1 MGTRL
6 KTKMADAGF
15 FKGTNADQDS
25 RFANKNKK
33 LMKTMKFAPGVEK
46 KVDMT
51 KVNLDTI
58 KPWISSRV
66 TSLLGLEDEV
76 LIEIIYNQLEDRY
89 PSGKDVQVNCTG
101 FLNARNA
108 RIFVEELW
116 ELLCSAQENIGGIPT
131 KFIQEKKEEIK
142 RRQAEKERI
151 ESQLKREEE
160 KSKERERHSSR
171 DRSRK
176 DRRDRSRSRSRDRS
190 RRRRFREKSPS
201 KSPRLRPS
209 R

>member
-116 ELLCSAQENIGGIPT
+116 ELLCSAQE
-131 KFIQEKKEEIK
+131 KKEEIK